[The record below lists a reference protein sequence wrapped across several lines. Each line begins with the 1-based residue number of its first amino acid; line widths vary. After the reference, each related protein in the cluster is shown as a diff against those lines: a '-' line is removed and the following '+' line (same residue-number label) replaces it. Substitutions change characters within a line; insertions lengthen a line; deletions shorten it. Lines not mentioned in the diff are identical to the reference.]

1 MGDPSPSRIA
11 LTPAEGDGHIA
22 IVDADH
28 ATAERR
34 AEAGNL
40 VVEDSK
46 VERERERGGGEE
58 RGKRGGR
65 EGEEG
70 EKGIVSLLANAYWM
84 GTTTR

>member
-1 MGDPSPSRIA
+1 VGDPSPSRIA

-46 VERERERGGGEE
+46 VEREG
-58 RGKRGGR
+58 GKRGGR
-65 EGEEG
+65 GREGDRFPIG
-70 EKGIVSLLANAYWM
+70 
-84 GTTTR
+84 